1 MSSEK
6 KRVLVTG
13 GAGYIGSVMTRLLL
27 EAGYE
32 VTVLD
37 NLVAGHRAAVSSPAK
52 LIKGDIGDEALLA
65 SVFAIGRFDCVLH
78 FAGLIVV
85 PESVEKPDVYFENNV
100 ARGVRLLNAVCRH
113 GVRRFIFSSTAAV
126 YGTPQKVPITE
137 DAPLKPDNPYG
148 DTKRIFE
155 ELLAAYSRAYGLR
168 YCILRYFN
176 VAGAYAGLGED
187 HRPETHLI
195 PRILRAALRPGE
207 KFQIYGDDYPTR
219 DGTCVR
225 DYIHIYDLCRA
236 HLLAMEALK
245 DENLIYNLGS
255 EAGYTVKEVFA
266 TAAAVVGQEIPYEIA
281 PRRAG
286 DVPVL
291 IASAEKIK
299 RELGWRPQKTLE
311 DIIRDAWEWHR
322 THPDGYPD

>member
-1 MSSEK
+1 MVDSAGK
-6 KRVLVTG
+6 KVLVTG

-27 EAGYE
+27 DAGYE

-37 NLVAGHRAAVSSPAK
+37 NLVAGHRAAVPPPAK

-65 SVFAIGRFDCVLH
+65 RLFAIGQFDCVLH

-85 PESVEKPDVYFENNV
+85 PESVEKPDVYF
-100 ARGVRLLNAVCRH
+100 GVRLLNAVCRH

-126 YGTPQKVPITE
+126 YGTPEKVPITE
-137 DAPLKPDNPYG
+137 DAPLRPDNPYG

-195 PRILRAALRPGE
+195 PRILRAALHPGE

-225 DYIHIYDLCRA
+225 DYIHIYDLCTA
-236 HLLAMEALK
+236 HLVAMEALK

-255 EAGYTVKEVFA
+255 ETGSTVKEVFA
-266 TAAAVVGQEIPYEIA
+266 TAAAVVGQEIPYEVA

-291 IASAEKIK
+291 VASAEKIK
-299 RELGWRPQKTLE
+299 KELGWRPQKTLE